1 MSQQAAAQPR
11 IKIEELEGGVII
23 ARLAPDDLGLFGR
36 DDAPEF
42 IELVRRADQDPAI
55 RAVVFTGSHPS
66 RFISHAEI
74 SWLQEDGAVIPPV
87 STRVTSAVAKIAHW
101 AARYRLTRWVAGKT
115 PLLGGIQAD
124 DLHTALLRMATS
136 STIFVAAL
144 NGSVLGV
151 GAEIAWACDLRLMAE
166 GDHFIGHLEI
176 LMGIIP
182 GAGGTQ
188 RMPRLIGS
196 HRALLA
202 ILEGRPLPAEEALA
216 VGAIDE
222 IVPAGQLM
230 SRAVERAAYL
240 AARPTEAIGA
250 VKRAVNLGSSLS
262 LADGL
267 HLELSEM
274 LASLPRPQAQELMKA
289 YLRDT
294 AANGEL
300 PLYQPGG
307 YAAALLRGT
316 TATGDKEEAT
326 A

>member
-23 ARLAPDDLGLFGR
+23 AWLAPDELGLFGR

-66 RFISHAEI
+66 RFISHADI
-74 SWLQEDGAVIPPV
+74 SWLQEDGSVIPPV

-115 PLLGGIQAD
+115 PLMGGIQAD

-166 GDHFIGHLEI
+166 GDYFIGHLEI

-222 IVPAGQLM
+222 IVPAGQLL
-230 SRAVERAAYL
+230 SRAVERAAHL

-267 HLELSEM
+267 HLERSEM
-274 LASLPRPQAQELMKA
+274 LASLPRPKAQELMKA

-316 TATGDKEEAT
+316 TATGGKEEVT